1 MTVAF
6 RLAEF
11 LVGQRTTNLPQQALE
26 HAAMLI
32 ASTIASAACGKN
44 LESSRIMRELAEE
57 RGGRA
62 DAAVW
67 FTGPKLPIA
76 DAAQVNAVEQ
86 HRRSVRA
93 APVSDVAGQ
102 GRGGAQ
108 KRHQGRPPRQ
118 IGPDQGAAPV
128 TEAPMLRGS
137 RGIGYRGFGVWTH
150 TPDPRLFAQVQ
161 RSSSAA
167 GGEAAL
173 AQSLH
178 GNVES
183 DLRAASK
190 QFDDGSCRFGDG
202 NSTLDPM
209 PHNALGE
216 RRLAEVVTKRIWDSR
231 SWFSRRHGRWPSTR
245 QRASVV

>member
-76 DAAQVNAVEQ
+76 DAAQVNAVMSDAAASAP
-86 HRRSVRA
+86 RRSG
-93 APVSDVAGQ
+93 DVAGQ

-128 TEAPMLRGS
+128 PR
-137 RGIGYRGFGVWTH
+137 RRCCGVH
-150 TPDPRLFAQVQ
+150 
-161 RSSSAA
+161 
-167 GGEAAL
+167 
-173 AQSLH
+173 
-178 GNVES
+178 
-183 DLRAASK
+183 AAS
-190 QFDDGSCRFGDG
+190 DTVASAYG
-202 NSTLDPM
+202 
-209 PHNALGE
+209 
-216 RRLAEVVTKRIWDSR
+216 RITVQ
-231 SWFSRRHGRWPSTR
+231 TR
-245 QRASVV
+245 AFRA